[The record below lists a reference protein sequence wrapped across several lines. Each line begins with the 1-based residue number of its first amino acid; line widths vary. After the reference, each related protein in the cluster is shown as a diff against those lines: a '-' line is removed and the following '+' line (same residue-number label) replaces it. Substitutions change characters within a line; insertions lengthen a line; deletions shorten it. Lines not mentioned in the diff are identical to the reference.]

1 MPTVPI
7 KRPKAAVMSPLMSD
21 FPEMEMMTDK
31 PNIASAKNSAGPNFN
46 AIFEMS
52 GDKKVI
58 TRAPMIPPLKEENK
72 AIVNA
77 RPGSP
82 FCPIGYPSSTV
93 AAAAGVP
100 GVWMRIAAMEPPYI
114 PPQNIPSSIATP
126 GIKSRP

>member
-1 MPTVPI
+1 
-7 KRPKAAVMSPLMSD
+7 MSPLVVV
-21 FPEMEMMTDK
+21 FQEIEMMTDK
-31 PNIASAKNSAGPNFN
+31 PKIASVKNSAGPNFS

-52 GDKKVI
+52 GDKNVM
-58 TRAPMIPPLKEENK
+58 TSAPMIPPLKEENK

-100 GVWMRIAAMEPPYI
+100 GV
-114 PPQNIPSSIATP
+114 
-126 GIKSRP
+126 